1 MKLLNDGGW
10 RRALSPCF
18 RRRGPIH
25 RDAIYNYLRDE
36 VGRHSRGKHA
46 SKRYT
51 LQFLCSLV
59 RFRCVRRECR
69 MSNQVYP
76 GTDGS
81 RLLFIL
87 EEIVRS
93 LGDSQT
99 RDDKSGN
106 GVLHGGTRLKAVNLI
121 TFITRCPVWNAI
133 IIRCLTTAHRRTD
146 PGLSDNF
153 MIATLYVQRCIL
165 PSLLFFFLP
174 LLPRLLSIRFLFF
187 SFFLFPPS
195 PFCFLFFFF
204 RLEEGRSDGY

>member
-1 MKLLNDGGW
+1 MY
-10 RRALSPCF
+10 S
-18 RRRGPIH
+18 
-25 RDAIYNYLRDE
+25 
-36 VGRHSRGKHA
+36 
-46 SKRYT
+46 
-51 LQFLCSLV
+51 
-59 RFRCVRRECR
+59 
-69 MSNQVYP
+69 

-99 RDDKSGN
+99 RDDRSGN

-165 PSLLFFFLP
+165 PSLLFFSSPSSPVCFP
-174 LLPRLLSIRFLFF
+174 SVFFFFLFF
-187 SFFLFPPS
+187 SFLPPPLSLLFP
-195 PFCFLFFFF
+195 FFFF